1 MNAPKEKGAFK
12 RVFGI
17 DKKKKP
23 GSIKGLKDLAGD
35 TNPYPDARLK
45 ATLMVLIACFVIPTG
60 DESTIKGDYVQF
72 VEKLEDVDNYA
83 WGAALLAYLYEG
95 IRKWKE
101 VGNKKSVING
111 ILWVILVS

>member
-1 MNAPKEKGAFK
+1 MLPKK
-12 RVFGI
+12 RGRSNVSSAST
-17 DKKKKP
+17 KKKP

-45 ATLMVLIACFVIPTG
+45 ATLMVLISCFVIPTG